1 MKFHVELT
9 PEQFEF
15 LTELLD
21 DVVQLYE
28 HEAAALGGLLGEA
41 ARDLAQ
47 ERLDASQNA
56 ADLAA
61 LLANYGEA
69 DGHA

>member
-1 MKFHVELT
+1 MKISVEFT
-9 PEQFEF
+9 SEQFEF

-28 HEAAALGGLLGEA
+28 HQAAALASLDGDA

-56 ADLAA
+56 AEPAW
-61 LLANYGEA
+61 LLVQ
-69 DGHA
+69 H

>member
-1 MKFHVELT
+1 MKFQIEFT

-15 LTELLD
+15 LSGLLD

-28 HEAAALGGLLGEA
+28 HQAAGLALLDGEA

-47 ERLDASQNA
+47 ERLDASQDA
-56 ADLAA
+56 AELVA
-61 LLANYGEA
+61 LLADIQEVPHG
-69 DGHA
+69 